1 MQAPWYYIVI
11 FLVGGCLLCWIFDK
25 FQIIKSKPLRYF
37 IVILAYTFIYWG
49 AYDLFLAPQ

>member
-11 FLVGGCLLCWIFDK
+11 FLMGGCLLCWIFDK
-25 FQIIKSKPLRYF
+25 FQIIKSKSLRYF